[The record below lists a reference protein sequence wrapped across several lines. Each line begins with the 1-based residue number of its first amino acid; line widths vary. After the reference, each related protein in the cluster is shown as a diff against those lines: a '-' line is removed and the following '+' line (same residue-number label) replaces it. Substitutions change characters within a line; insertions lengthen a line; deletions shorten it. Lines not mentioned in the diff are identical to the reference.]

1 MKKIITLFVLTLI
14 VTSGFAQVKL
24 NDELK
29 QLINTAFAFFPKVK
43 EVENTLLT
51 AQEKLNLTKLSNTIS
66 INGIGSYTFIDP
78 TPKVFFP
85 VNGVDKAFEF
95 QPKHNI
101 NTAVMGNYVVV
112 DFGRLKASIE
122 RSKDE
127 LQFANHNLE
136 NTQLQLANQVAIVYY
151 NICFYKKAISIQDS
165 ILTFLTENKKII
177 SSKIKDGDGL
187 KIDLLNIQANIDNEE
202 NKKIDLLNTLQKQQY
217 LLKYTT
223 GVNEIK
229 GMRFDFDLPIL
240 VIDEYIKKATQ
251 NNVDLLLIKDKI
263 KQTEHDI
270 AITNLQD
277 KPLINLNAGAGFRN
291 GIQPNITDFRFNYLA
306 GVSLVFPIYTGG
318 KTKQQVKLQQTF
330 IKQNEIA
337 ITPLQSN
344 FQKEIEQS
352 YSDIATL
359 SSRIG
364 NTKGQI
370 DQAIYAQQLASIR
383 YKNGVGTNLELINA
397 GTNLQRAELTRLQYQ
412 YQLCLAKVD
421 LAKIMA
427 IKYW

>member
-1 MKKIITLFVLTLI
+1 M
-14 VTSGFAQVKL
+14 
-24 NDELK
+24 
-29 QLINTAFAFFPKVK
+29 
-43 EVENTLLT
+43 
-51 AQEKLNLTKLSNTIS
+51 
-66 INGIGSYTFIDP
+66 
-78 TPKVFFP
+78 
-85 VNGVDKAFEF
+85 
-95 QPKHNI
+95 
-101 NTAVMGNYVVV
+101 
-112 DFGRLKASIE
+112 
-122 RSKDE
+122 
-127 LQFANHNLE
+127 
-136 NTQLQLANQVAIVYY
+136 
-151 NICFYKKAISIQDS
+151 
-165 ILTFLTENKKII
+165 
-177 SSKIKDGDGL
+177 
-187 KIDLLNIQANIDNEE
+187 
-202 NKKIDLLNTLQKQQY
+202 
-217 LLKYTT
+217 LKY
-223 GVNEIK
+223 
-229 GMRFDFDLPIL
+229 
-240 VIDEYIKKATQ
+240 
-251 NNVDLLLIKDKI
+251 LLLIKDKI

-330 IKQNEIA
+330 IKQNELA
-337 ITPLQSN
+337 ITSLQSN